1 MVMNQIVQKHW
12 EWRPATSHPAPPA
25 PFSSLD
31 ITCLSFLVWLAFIIF
46 DNMLLTLLLDLS
58 DLCNIDT
65 LMQEVSIKLAFIL
78 MGDIET
84 LWQLVPPALASWR
97 VLVKVLG

>member
-1 MVMNQIVQKHW
+1 M
-12 EWRPATSHPAPPA
+12 
-25 PFSSLD
+25 
-31 ITCLSFLVWLAFIIF
+31 SFLVWLAFIIF

-84 LWQLVPPALASWR
+84 L
-97 VLVKVLG
+97 